1 MELKLFYFIKNKE
14 RRAISNTGVKL
25 MEGVGG
31 LLIIVKQWR
40 GMRAGALVKWLW
52 EGTHVPK
59 VVSSNP
65 GTVYWMDIFHIYLL

>member
-31 LLIIVKQWR
+31 LLIIVK
-40 GMRAGALVKWLW
+40 
-52 EGTHVPK
+52 
-59 VVSSNP
+59 
-65 GTVYWMDIFHIYLL
+65 